1 MKQQT
6 KNRLK
11 AVYIIY
17 VLVILLYWWG
27 NYNFYNNDEEQLG
40 FVLFIILP
48 IPIYY
53 AVHFWTKAPKD
64 QTPQ

>member
-1 MKQQT
+1 MKEQT

-17 VLVILLYWWG
+17 VLVM
-27 NYNFYNNDEEQLG
+27 
-40 FVLFIILP
+40 FVLFMGGVFGINLSTDDKVMIVFCLVAP

-53 AVHFWTKAPKD
+53 AVYLWNKTPKK
-64 QTPQ
+64 

>member
-1 MKQQT
+1 MNQQT

-17 VLVILLYWWG
+17 VLAILFYWV
-27 NYNFYNNDEEQLG
+27 YDFYYWDEFPEQLG
-40 FVLFIILP
+40 LVLVLVAP

-53 AVHFWTKAPKD
+53 AVYFWNKTPK
-64 QTPQ
+64 

>member
-1 MKQQT
+1 MKEQT

-17 VLVILLYWWG
+17 VLAILFFWLV
-27 NYNFYNNDEEQLG
+27 NFKKLTQDQERLL
-40 FVLFIILP
+40 FVFLLVAH

-53 AVHFWTKAPKD
+53 AVYFWNKTPKK
-64 QTPQ
+64 

>member
-1 MKQQT
+1 MNQQT

-17 VLVILLYWWG
+17 VLAILFYWLTDF
-27 NYNFYNNDEEQLG
+27 NHYDDVDERLG
-40 FVLFIILP
+40 MVFVLVAP

-53 AVHFWTKAPKD
+53 AVYFWNKTPK
-64 QTPQ
+64 

>member
-1 MKQQT
+1 MNEQT

-17 VLVILLYWWG
+17 VLAILFYWLIDF
-27 NYNFYNNDEEQLG
+27 NYYDGVDERLG
-40 FVLFIILP
+40 MVFVLVAP

-53 AVHFWTKAPKD
+53 AVYFWNKTPK
-64 QTPQ
+64 

>member
-17 VLVILLYWWG
+17 VLGILLCWFG
-27 NYNFYNNDEEQLG
+27 NFSFYNDAEERLL
-40 FVLFIILP
+40 FVFFIVLP
-48 IPIYY
+48 IPIYS
-53 AVHFWTKAPKD
+53 AVHLWTKE
-64 QTPQ
+64 

>member
-17 VLVILLYWWG
+17 VLAILLIWLA
-27 NYNFYNNDEEQLG
+27 NFNFYDNAEEQLL
-40 FVLFIILP
+40 FVFCLVAP

-53 AVHFWTKAPKD
+53 AVYFWTKE
-64 QTPQ
+64 